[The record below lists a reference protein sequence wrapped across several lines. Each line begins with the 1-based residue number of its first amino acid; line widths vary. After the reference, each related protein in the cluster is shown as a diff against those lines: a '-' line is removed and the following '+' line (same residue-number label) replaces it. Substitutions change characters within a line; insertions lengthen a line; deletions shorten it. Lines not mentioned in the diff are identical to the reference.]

1 MKTTKKNTE
10 KKTEKKKSIKPIL
23 NKPYRI
29 NPYGMVLL
37 EDE

>member
-1 MKTTKKNTE
+1 MKTTKKTE

-23 NKPYRI
+23 TKPYRV

>member
-1 MKTTKKNTE
+1 MKTTKKTE

-23 NKPYRI
+23 TKPYRV

-37 EDE
+37 DDE